1 MKAGL
6 VRESRNRNPK
16 PIKIDE
22 VAMEA
27 AERHYAKA
35 EALTFGAGKLLAG
48 TEHSM
53 WGAEIVNDVAM
64 QLLCEA
70 KEQRREGRIRSAE
83 ARAPLSN
90 PHSNRKTER

>member
-6 VRESRNRNPK
+6 VRKSRNRNPK

-48 TEHSM
+48 TM
-53 WGAEIVNDVAM
+53 WVAEIVNDVAM